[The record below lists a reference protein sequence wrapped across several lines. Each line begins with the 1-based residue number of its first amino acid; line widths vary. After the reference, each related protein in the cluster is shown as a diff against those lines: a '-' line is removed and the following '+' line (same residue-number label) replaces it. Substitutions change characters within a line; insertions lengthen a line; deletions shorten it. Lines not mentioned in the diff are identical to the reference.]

1 MHAVTRFSG
10 VLLLL
15 FCGWTTTTLAADA
28 ADRQEAKSFSGLTGV
43 HRRPATVVDF
53 DKVTGSVDLKTA
65 VGELKV
71 HFPPAALTGLKKGD
85 AVQLQL
91 GFRKTKANE

>member
-1 MHAVTRFSG
+1 MRAKRRYWGLAFLS
-10 VLLLL
+10 L
-15 FCGWTTTTLAADA
+15 WMASANAAAADNSA
-28 ADRQEAKSFSGLTGV
+28 REARGSSGFTGV
-43 HRRPATVVDF
+43 HRMSATVVDF
-53 DKVTGSVDLKTA
+53 DLETGIVDLKTD

-91 GFRKTKANE
+91 GLRKSKANE